1 VTAARV
7 CPGCGE
13 LDPVRDGAP
22 AWPLDW
28 SCRACGQATGV
39 QDGIPLTA
47 PSLADTITGFHPDR
61 FALLARIERDH
72 FWFVPRRRL
81 ILSLA
86 ARYAPDARSVLEVGC
101 GSGNV
106 TAALAASRS
115 WTRVVG
121 LDLHPSGLSLARAAL
136 PGSVELIQADARQ
149 IPFRA
154 AFDLAGAFDVLE
166 HVPEDESI
174 IGGVRAALADDG
186 IFIAAV
192 PQHPSLW
199 SAADDVAHH
208 VRRYERG
215 ELEAKLASNGFDVL
229 FSSSY
234 AVVLLPLMAASRRL
248 SRKPGAS
255 EEEARRLVAS
265 ELHVSPAVNGM
276 LSAMLQAEVALTR
289 RGMRWP
295 IGGSRVVVAAKI

>member
-13 LDPVRDGAP
+13 LDPVREGGP
-22 AWPLDW
+22 AWPHDW
-28 SCRACGQATGV
+28 SCRACGQATSL

-61 FALLARIERDH
+61 FAVLARIERDH
-72 FWFVPRRRL
+72 FWFVPRRHL

-86 ARYAPDARSVLEVGC
+86 TRYAPAARSLLEVGC

-115 WTRVVG
+115 WARVVG
-121 LDLHPSGLSLARAAL
+121 LDLHPSGLSLARATL
-136 PGSVELIQADARQ
+136 PTTVELIQADARA
-149 IPFRA
+149 IPFRGV
-154 AFDLAGAFDVLE
+154 FDLAGAFDVLE
-166 HVPEDESI
+166 HVAEDEAI
-174 IGGVRAALADDG
+174 IAGVRAALVDHG
-186 IFIAAV
+186 IFLGAV
-192 PQHPSLW
+192 PQHPALW
-199 SAADDVAHH
+199 SATDDVAHH

-215 ELEAKLASNGFDVL
+215 ELEAKLARNGFEVV

-234 AVVLLPLMAASRRL
+234 AVVLLPLMAVSRHL
-248 SRKPGAS
+248 SRKPGAT
-255 EEEARRLVAS
+255 EEESRRLVES
-265 ELHVSPAVNGM
+265 ELHVASGVNRI
-276 LSAMLQAEVALTR
+276 LSAMLQGEVALTR

-295 IGGSRVVVAAKI
+295 IGGSRVIVARKV